1 MATWYDH
8 DAYAFLEGTQEMTN
22 TEKGIYITLMNHQF
36 CRGGYLPVELGH
48 VATLV
53 GVTLGVG
60 HFEEEAFLRVVEAKF
75 TAHKR
80 GYYNPRMLRT
90 VRQIDRRVR
99 QKRAAGRKG
108 GRARADQLA
117 KTGRSAKKKPRKK
130 AAAPAMPEVLDTPAF
145 TAKWDEWL
153 AYRKQQRWSTKAPW
167 QLRQLN
173 MLAKHGPEIAMAA
186 IENSMNQGYQGVFP
200 EKAKAGRHGSGKG
213 SPDGLEGAEDYGRVF

>member
-36 CRGGYLPVELGH
+36 CRGGYLPTELGY
-48 VATLV
+48 VAALV
-53 GVTLGVG
+53 GVTLGAG
-60 HFEEEAFLRVVEAKF
+60 HYEEEAFLRVVGAKF
-75 TAHKR
+75 TARKR
-80 GYYNPRMLRT
+80 GYCNARMLRT
-90 VRQIDRRVR
+90 VRQIDRRVK
-99 QKRAAGRKG
+99 QKRAAGRMG
-108 GRARADQLA
+108 GRARAEQLVKA
-117 KTGRSAKKKPRKK
+117 GKSAKKKQRKK
-130 AAAPAMPEVLDTPAF
+130 ALAPPLPEILDTPEFA
-145 TAKWDEWL
+145 AKWDEWL
-153 AYRKQQRWSTKAPW
+153 ACRRQQGWSTKAPW

-213 SPDGLEGAEDYGRVF
+213 SPDGLEVTDDYKNML